1 MVKDD
6 KKDKRKEMK
15 VVKEIKS
22 KIKIVGERDESE
34 LEEDIEESNK
44 GRIGQRINNGR
55 EISEMAN
62 VGEFKAP
69 SIILEASAAEEPR
82 AEIKQATKERQE
94 FEKEEAVRERLYG
107 NGRGGQGGRGQRTGR
122 DSYESAYYAAGGGT
136 GGTAPNLFRERAPA
150 VQQIRRK
157 EAVRGA
163 AIEQNTQIER
173 GAGVGEREDR
183 YQAQQGQQGQ
193 QRRRRYPWEA

>member
-1 MVKDD
+1 MAKDD

-22 KIKIVGERDESE
+22 KMKVVGERDESE
-34 LEEDIEESNK
+34 LERDIEVKK
-44 GRIGQRINNGR
+44 GKVWQKTNNG
-55 EISEMAN
+55 EGTNEMAG
-62 VGEFKAP
+62 VEEFKAP

-107 NGRGGQGGRGQRTGR
+107 NGRGGQGSRGQRTGR

-136 GGTAPNLFRERAPA
+136 TSMTNAPAQDVFRERQPIQERQSVKRGRA
-150 VQQIRRK
+150 VEREGVMQ
-157 EAVRGA
+157 AV
-163 AIEQNTQIER
+163 
-173 GAGVGEREDR
+173 EREDR
-183 YQAQQGQQGQ
+183 YQTQQGQQGQ